1 MLTIE
6 NLYILVAALAL
17 VCVIL
22 AAFLINAKMQNAKQR
37 EALENLQDELKDSE
51 RLNIEQRAKLEASS
65 DKINELAKNLDE
77 YKISLRQKDE
87 KEDELE
93 RELRRLNE
101 ELGSQTKMAE
111 MARSLS
117 LNLQNELGAKEDE
130 LKRSNESENEL
141 KRAIVALKS
150 EIEAK
155 ENILRSQEE
164 NLNKA
169 KSELNLK
176 EINLKKSYELENELR
191 CEIISLKSKVEIKEK
206 SLISQ
211 EENLNKVQ
219 NELDFKDDEFKKSHK
234 RVNELECELV
244 ALKSEIEAKENIL
257 RSQEENL
264 KKVKNELNLEF
275 ANLANKIFEE
285 KSANFSKNSKES
297 LELLLTPLGEKIT
310 SFEKRVN
317 DAHSDSQKSA
327 GELSA
332 QLKEVVELG
341 KNMSKEANSLSTALK
356 GSNKVL
362 GNWGEMQ
369 LERTLEAAGLEKGT
383 HYTTQESFDVSGKKL
398 IPDFV
403 INFPDDKQMIID
415 SKVSLHAYEKA
426 VAAADLA
433 QSKIALGEHIASIKK
448 HIDELAKKD
457 YSSLVKSPDFVLMF
471 VPVEPAFL
479 EALKFDPNL
488 FNYGYEKKVVLVS
501 HTTLMPL
508 LRVVA
513 NLWRM
518 ENGNKEAKEILK
530 SANEIYEK
538 FCTVAEKLNRLGN
551 SVRSVNDNFN
561 EVVKSVSGQGG
572 LDSRLEKFKKI
583 ALNHKDTQVKEL
595 EARPREISIT
605 NINIKN
611 DQG

>member
-22 AAFLINAKMQNAKQR
+22 AAFLISSNLQKTKQR

-51 RLNIEQRAKLEASS
+51 RLNIEQRAKLEANN

-77 YKISLRQKDE
+77 YKISLKQKDE

-111 MARSLS
+111 MAKSLS

-130 LKRSNESENEL
+130 LKRSSESENEL

-191 CEIISLKSKVEIKEK
+191 CEIISLKSKVETKEK
-206 SLISQ
+206 SLILQ

-297 LELLLTPLGEKIT
+297 LELLLTPLGEKII

-383 HYTTQESFDVSGKKL
+383 HYVTQESFDVSGKKL

-426 VAAADLA
+426 VAAADPA
-433 QSKIALGEHIASIKK
+433 QSKLALGEHIASIKK

-583 ALNHKDTQVKEL
+583 AINPKDTQIKEL
-595 EARPREISIT
+595 EARPREILLAGS
-605 NINIKN
+605 KE
-611 DQG
+611 

>member
-1 MLTIE
+1 VLTIE
-6 NLYILVAALAL
+6 NLYILIAVFAL

-22 AAFLINAKMQNAKQR
+22 ATFLISANLKNTKQR
-37 EALENLQDELKDSE
+37 DALENLQDELKDSE
-51 RLNIEQRAKLEASS
+51 RLNIEQRAKLEANS

-93 RELRRLNE
+93 HELRRLNE

-111 MARSLS
+111 MAKSLS

-130 LKRSNESENEL
+130 LKRSNESE
-141 KRAIVALKS
+141 
-150 EIEAK
+150 
-155 ENILRSQEE
+155 
-164 NLNKA
+164 
-169 KSELNLK
+169 
-176 EINLKKSYELENELR
+176 
-191 CEIISLKSKVEIKEK
+191 
-206 SLISQ
+206 
-211 EENLNKVQ
+211 
-219 NELDFKDDEFKKSHK
+219 
-234 RVNELECELV
+234 
-244 ALKSEIEAKENIL
+244 
-257 RSQEENL
+257 
-264 KKVKNELNLEF
+264 NELNLEF

-332 QLKEVVELG
+332 RLKEVVELG

-383 HYTTQESFDVSGKKL
+383 HYVTQESFDVSGKKL

-403 INFPDDKQMIID
+403 IKFPDDKQMIID

-426 VAAADLA
+426 VAAADPA
-433 QSKIALGEHIASIKK
+433 QSKLALSEHIASIKK

-518 ENGNKEAKEILK
+518 EHGNKEAKEILK

-583 ALNHKDTQVKEL
+583 AINPKDTQIKEL
-595 EARPREISIT
+595 EARPREILLASS
-605 NINIKN
+605 KE
-611 DQG
+611 